1 MTLKRYCPN
10 KNCKNH
16 QGSGI
21 RFYKKKGYY
30 KTRWNHQPVPR
41 YQCLHCQKNFS
52 SHTFNRTY
60 RQKKPYLNEDVFRLY
75 CSGTTQR
82 RIAILLGI
90 NVKTVVR
97 KFLFLSTNAQEEH
110 LKRLRQKAFDI
121 TQVQFDEMLSFEHT
135 RLKPL
140 SIALAVQSDNYKIIE
155 VQVAQSHYQGRLSAI
170 ALKKYGPRKDQSKEA
185 RIHVLKTLESQ
196 IRTTC
201 HITADA
207 KPHYPLEVREYFPKA
222 SLKQIK
228 NRGNR
233 LKRLLQARRRNIKD
247 PMFGLNLVAA
257 KIRHDLS
264 RMGRKV
270 WTTTKKADRLQ
281 RQLMLFVAY
290 QNNYSIA
297 A

>member
-1 MTLKRYCPN
+1 M
-10 KNCKNH
+10 
-16 QGSGI
+16 
-21 RFYKKKGYY
+21 
-30 KTRWNHQPVPR
+30 
-41 YQCLHCQKNFS
+41 
-52 SHTFNRTY
+52 
-60 RQKKPYLNEDVFRLY
+60 
-75 CSGTTQR
+75 
-82 RIAILLGI
+82 
-90 NVKTVVR
+90 
-97 KFLFLSTNAQEEH
+97 FLSKNAEEEH
-110 LKRLRQKAFDI
+110 SKRLQQKAFDT

-140 SIALAVQSDNYKIIE
+140 SIALAVQSDNYKIID
-155 VQVAQSHYQGRLSAI
+155 VQVAQSHYQGRLSSI
-170 ALKKYGPRKDQSKEA
+170 ALKKYGPRGDQSKEA

-196 IRTTC
+196 IRTDC
-201 HITADA
+201 HITTDA

-228 NRGNR
+228 NRGSR
-233 LKRLLQARRRNIKD
+233 LKRLLQARRRNIQD

-270 WTTTKKADRLQ
+270 WTTTKKAERLQ
-281 RQLMLFVAY
+281 SHLMLFVAY